1 MIKQDLAPGGNSPHL
16 QAKLNIDVIF
26 AKFRKILRSNF
37 FATSLF
43 FKNCYRIAKNA
54 SIDLK
59 IWQK

>member
-16 QAKLNIDVIF
+16 QAKLKIDVISQNF
-26 AKFRKILRSNF
+26 AKFLRSNF

-43 FKNCYRIAKNA
+43 LKNCYRIAKNA